1 MKSKCVQN
9 LIERSA
15 TISKKLNKTKY
26 KNNVDKPDDKLLL
39 TLQCFEEIR
48 GFYFSVHR
56 HYIPLSLLD
65 FARKE

>member
-1 MKSKCVQN
+1 MRPNFYKTFGN
-9 LIERSA
+9 YF
-15 TISKKLNKTKY
+15 KKAEQK
-26 KNNVDKPDDKLLL
+26 KNNQKSVDKTDDKFLL

-56 HYIPLSLLD
+56 HYTPLSSLD